1 MNPIEY
7 QEKMTKFWVDV
18 LKPQPKYRTKKIN
31 LVLIGGKAGVGKTTA
46 AECLTDAMSMYNRLL
61 VSHTAFAKPIK
72 EIAYSI
78 FHWDGNKDD
87 KGRRLLQVIGTEAGR
102 EYNENIWVEYLEN
115 NELSSLFPNNFVFV
129 DDWRFPNEKYY
140 FEKNYLFDLTTIRI
154 ENDRDKLPQ
163 NTSTHVSEISLP
175 SAEIENLVYNK
186 DSYYNFSVFNNGT
199 IEEFYKKLD
208 NVVSYLSTK
217 VIEY

>member
-78 FHWDGNKDD
+78 FHWDG
-87 KGRRLLQVIGTEAGR
+87 